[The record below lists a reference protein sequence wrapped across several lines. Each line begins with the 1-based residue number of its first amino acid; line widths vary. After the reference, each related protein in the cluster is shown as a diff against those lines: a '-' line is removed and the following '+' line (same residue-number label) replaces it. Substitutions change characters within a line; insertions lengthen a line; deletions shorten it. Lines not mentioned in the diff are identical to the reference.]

1 MINLNRAKKS
11 NPTEFDQLF
20 VLHEIV
26 ISNLTEVKYHK
37 PWTTR
42 GFHRSLTSRSQNQSR
57 YEKANPDIR
66 FKKKNKTK
74 KTSNGDFS
82 RPTKDDMVDLEKK
95 VIKLMLECLFPFLS
109 VPN

>member
-66 FKKKNKTK
+66 FKKKTK
-74 KTSNGDFS
+74 QRRLATGTSVG
-82 RPTKDDMVDLEKK
+82 PQKMTWLT
-95 VIKLMLECLFPFLS
+95 
-109 VPN
+109 